1 MKAKELYEEFKKD
14 AKAGDIVELSELDE
28 LDEIDEIDGIDEDL
42 IYVTI
47 EHPNR
52 TSACL
57 LGPIETIDGAW
68 NMTIYD
74 KRNGLRIASLTLTRK
89 PTLEEVK
96 TYLMKYERNI

>member
-1 MKAKELYEEFKKD
+1 MRMKTKELYEELKKD
-14 AKAGDIVELSELDE
+14 AKPGDIVELSELDE
-28 LDEIDEIDGIDEDL
+28 IDEDL
-42 IYVTI
+42 ICVTI

-52 TSACL
+52 TNACL
-57 LGPIETIDGAW
+57 LDPIKTIDGAW

-96 TYLMKYERNI
+96 TYLMKFERNI

>member
-28 LDEIDEIDGIDEDL
+28 LDGLDEDL
-42 IYVTI
+42 IYMTI

-96 TYLMKYERNI
+96 TYLMKFERNI

>member
-1 MKAKELYEEFKKD
+1 MKAKELYKEFKKD

-28 LDEIDEIDGIDEDL
+28 LDEIDGIDEDL
-42 IYVTI
+42 ICVTI

>member
-1 MKAKELYEEFKKD
+1 MTTKELYEELKKD

-28 LDEIDEIDGIDEDL
+28 LDEIDGLDEDL
-42 IYVTI
+42 ICVTI

-96 TYLMKYERNI
+96 TYLMKFERNI

>member
-14 AKAGDIVELSELDE
+14 AKAGDIIELSE
-28 LDEIDEIDGIDEDL
+28 LDEIDEIDEIDGDL

-96 TYLMKYERNI
+96 TYLMKFERNI

>member
-1 MKAKELYEEFKKD
+1 MTTKELYEELKKD
-14 AKAGDIVELSELDE
+14 AKAGDIVELSE
-28 LDEIDEIDGIDEDL
+28 IDGLDEDL
-42 IYVTI
+42 ICVTI

-96 TYLMKYERNI
+96 TYLMKFERNI

>member
-28 LDEIDEIDGIDEDL
+28 LDEIDEDL
-42 IYVTI
+42 ICVTI

-96 TYLMKYERNI
+96 TYLMKFERNI

>member
-28 LDEIDEIDGIDEDL
+28 IDEIDEIDGDL
-42 IYVTI
+42 ICVTI

-96 TYLMKYERNI
+96 TYLMKFERNI

>member
-14 AKAGDIVELSELDE
+14 AKTGDIVELSELDE
-28 LDEIDEIDGIDEDL
+28 IDEIDEIDGDL

-52 TSACL
+52 TNSCL

-96 TYLMKYERNI
+96 TYLMKFERNI

>member
-1 MKAKELYEEFKKD
+1 MTTKELYEEFKKD
-14 AKAGDIVELSELDE
+14 AKAGDIIELSELDG
-28 LDEIDEIDGIDEDL
+28 LDEDL

-57 LGPIETIDGAW
+57 LGPIEYIDGAW
-68 NMTIYD
+68 NMTISD

-96 TYLMKYERNI
+96 TYLMKFERNI

>member
-14 AKAGDIVELSELDE
+14 AKTGDIVELSELDE
-28 LDEIDEIDGIDEDL
+28 IDEIDEIDGLDEDL
-42 IYVTI
+42 ICVTI

-96 TYLMKYERNI
+96 TYLMKFERNI

>member
-28 LDEIDEIDGIDEDL
+28 LDEIDGLDEDL
-42 IYVTI
+42 ICVTI

-96 TYLMKYERNI
+96 TYLMKFERNI

>member
-28 LDEIDEIDGIDEDL
+28 LDEIDGLDKDL
-42 IYVTI
+42 ICVTI

-96 TYLMKYERNI
+96 TYLMKFERNI